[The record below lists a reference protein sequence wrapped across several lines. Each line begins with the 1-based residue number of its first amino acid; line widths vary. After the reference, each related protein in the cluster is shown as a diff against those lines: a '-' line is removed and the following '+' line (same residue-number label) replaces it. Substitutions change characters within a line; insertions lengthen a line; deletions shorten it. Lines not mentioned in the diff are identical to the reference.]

1 MITSNDIATLLDP
14 QLRGYIA
21 GHLSDDPGRVAL
33 SLREHGALVATQ
45 IKYLQRA
52 RVKLP
57 SYYAALCIL
66 PPLSFEQSSSEE
78 TASVKRYS
86 GNTCLDLT
94 CGLGVDAFYLSKR
107 FRQVIAVERNA
118 ELSEIARINFRL
130 LGVQN
135 IRVVNSPAEAFLEQL
150 REQRQTTPNRSSGTI
165 DLIYIDPAR
174 RDDQGKK
181 IWLLE
186 DCSPDAKAL
195 MPQLLALAPT
205 VVVKASPLF
214 DVDEAFRLFGDTASV
229 EIVSVRGECKEVLIE
244 VSRQTPQQQE
254 QPKGQQPWREAG
266 QAPQRASQPAAAT
279 ENRKKG
285 SVLKNRKG
293 GQIRLTIAGR
303 PSLCF
308 DRTSGTWT
316 YPETSGTGSETVVAE
331 SEISTI
337 EQASKHGRRQKPEL
351 QQPDTNASVRTAD
364 ERTYPAADTPA
375 TELAIAPGYLL
386 IPDVTLYKARLVQ
399 AYASRCGCTAPSPG
413 GYCFG
418 DRIPANFFGRAYPI
432 REMLPYQPKILKR
445 HFKQA
450 GITRCNLLKKEFPH
464 NADAIAKAL
473 GIRQGGTHY
482 AAFTRIGEHLYA
494 LLLGGEIRL
503 PAEITS
509 HV

>member
-14 QLRGYIA
+14 QLRDYIA

-33 SLREHGALVATQ
+33 SLREHGALIATQ

-86 GNTCLDLT
+86 GDTCLDLT

-135 IRVVNSPAEAFLEQL
+135 IRVVDSPAEAFLEQL
-150 REQRQTTPNRSSGTI
+150 RGQTQTTPDRSSGTI

-181 IWLLE
+181 VWLLE

-195 MPQLLALAPT
+195 MPQLLALAPK

-214 DVDEAFRLFGDTASV
+214 DVDEAFRLFGDTVSV

-244 VSRQTPQQQE
+244 VSRQAPQQQE
-254 QPKGQQPWREAG
+254 QPEKQQPWQEAG
-266 QAPQRASQPAAAT
+266 QAPQRGIA
-279 ENRKKG
+279 
-285 SVLKNRKG
+285 
-293 GQIRLTIAGR
+293 AGR
-303 PSLCF
+303 SNGKPERRPNPANHRRQAFALLRPHLGHMDRPGNIRCRIRNIN
-308 DRTSGTWT
+308 DRTSFKTR
-316 YPETSGTGSETVVAE
+316 SGTKTGITATGYECAGPNSRRAYLPGSRYSGCGT
-331 SEISTI
+331 
-337 EQASKHGRRQKPEL
+337 GRC
-351 QQPDTNASVRTAD
+351 A
-364 ERTYPAADTPA
+364 
-375 TELAIAPGYLL
+375 GYLL

-464 NADAIAKAL
+464 NADAIAQAL
-473 GIRQGGTHY
+473 GIRQGGTRY

-494 LLLGGEIRL
+494 LLLGDEIRL
-503 PAEITS
+503 PAETTP

>member
-14 QLRGYIA
+14 QLRDYIA

-33 SLREHGALVATQ
+33 SLREHGALIATQ

-86 GNTCLDLT
+86 GDTCLDLT

-150 REQRQTTPNRSSGTI
+150 RGQTQTTPDRNSGTI

-181 IWLLE
+181 VWLLE

-195 MPQLLALAPT
+195 SCRSCSRLPEGSRQSLSAVRCGRSFQ
-205 VVVKASPLF
+205 VV
-214 DVDEAFRLFGDTASV
+214 RRYGFGRDRIGSRRVQRSTDRSFTASAATTRTARKTTTV
-229 EIVSVRGECKEVLIE
+229 
-244 VSRQTPQQQE
+244 
-254 QPKGQQPWREAG
+254 AG
-266 QAPQRASQPAAAT
+266 GRASTSTGIA
-279 ENRKKG
+279 
-285 SVLKNRKG
+285 
-293 GQIRLTIAGR
+293 AGR
-303 PSLCF
+303 SNGKPKKRLGPGKPERRPNPANHRRQAFALLRPHLGHMDRPGNIRCRIRNIN
-308 DRTSGTWT
+308 DRT
-316 YPETSGTGSETVVAE
+316 
-331 SEISTI
+331 
-337 EQASKHGRRQKPEL
+337 ASKHGQGQKTEL
-351 QQPDTNASVRTAD
+351 QQPDTNAPVRTAE
-364 ERTYPAADTPA
+364 ERTCPAADTPA
-375 TELAIAPGYLL
+375 AELAAAPGYLL

-464 NADAIAKAL
+464 NADAIAQAL
-473 GIRQGGTHY
+473 GIRQGGTRY

-494 LLLGGEIRL
+494 LLLSDEIRL
-503 PAEITS
+503 PAETTP

>member
-14 QLRGYIA
+14 QLRDYIA

-33 SLREHGALVATQ
+33 SLREHGALIATQ

-86 GNTCLDLT
+86 GDTCLDLT

-150 REQRQTTPNRSSGTI
+150 RGQTQTTPDRNSGTI

-181 IWLLE
+181 VWLLE

-195 MPQLLALAPT
+195 MPQLLALAPK

-244 VSRQTPQQQE
+244 VSRQAPQQQ
-254 QPKGQQPWREAG
+254 
-266 QAPQRASQPAAAT
+266 
-279 ENRKKG
+279 
-285 SVLKNRKG
+285 
-293 GQIRLTIAGR
+293 
-303 PSLCF
+303 
-308 DRTSGTWT
+308 
-316 YPETSGTGSETVVAE
+316 
-331 SEISTI
+331 
-337 EQASKHGRRQKPEL
+337 
-351 QQPDTNASVRTAD
+351 
-364 ERTYPAADTPA
+364 
-375 TELAIAPGYLL
+375 
-386 IPDVTLYKARLVQ
+386 
-399 AYASRCGCTAPSPG
+399 APS
-413 GYCFG
+413 
-418 DRIPANFFGRAYPI
+418 R
-432 REMLPYQPKILKR
+432 LPEGP
-445 HFKQA
+445 
-450 GITRCNLLKKEFPH
+450 
-464 NADAIAKAL
+464 DA
-473 GIRQGGTHY
+473 RQGGRRRCGSGGRS
-482 AAFTRIGEHLYA
+482 RIGSRRFGSGTTGCA
-494 LLLGGEIRL
+494 SRPQSAKRRRFGQRRR
-503 PAEITS
+503 
-509 HV
+509 

>member
-14 QLRGYIA
+14 QLRDYIA

-33 SLREHGALVATQ
+33 SLREHGALIATQ

-86 GNTCLDLT
+86 GDTCLDLT

-135 IRVVNSPAEAFLEQL
+135 IRVVDSPAEAFLEQL
-150 REQRQTTPNRSSGTI
+150 RGQTQTTPDRSSGTI

-181 IWLLE
+181 VWLLE

-195 MPQLLALAPT
+195 MPQLLALAPK

-214 DVDEAFRLFGDTASV
+214 DVDEAFRLFGDTVSV

-244 VSRQTPQQQE
+244 VSRQAPQQQE
-254 QPKGQQPWREAG
+254 QPEKQQPWQEAG
-266 QAPQRASQPAAAT
+266 QAPQPG
-279 ENRKKG
+279 N
-285 SVLKNRKG
+285 
-293 GQIRLTIAGR
+293 IRCRIR
-303 PSLCF
+303 NIN
-308 DRTSGTWT
+308 DRTSFKTR
-316 YPETSGTGSETVVAE
+316 SGTKTG
-331 SEISTI
+331 I
-337 EQASKHGRRQKPEL
+337 
-351 QQPDTNASVRTAD
+351 TA
-364 ERTYPAADTPA
+364 T
-375 TELAIAPGYLL
+375 GYECAG
-386 IPDVTLYKARLVQ
+386 PN
-399 AYASRCGCTAPSPG
+399 SR
-413 GYCFG
+413 
-418 DRIPANFFGRAYPI
+418 RAY
-432 REMLPYQPKILKR
+432 LPGSRYS
-445 HFKQA
+445 
-450 GITRCNLLKKEFPH
+450 GCGTGRC
-464 NADAIAKAL
+464 A
-473 GIRQGGTHY
+473 
-482 AAFTRIGEHLYA
+482 
-494 LLLGGEIRL
+494 RL
-503 PAEITS
+503 PADS
-509 HV
+509 GRHAV

>member
-14 QLRGYIA
+14 QLRDYIA

-33 SLREHGALVATQ
+33 SLREHGALIATQ

-86 GNTCLDLT
+86 GDTCLDLT

-150 REQRQTTPNRSSGTI
+150 RGQTQTTPDRNSGTI

-181 IWLLE
+181 VWLLE

-195 MPQLLALAPT
+195 MPQLLALAPK

-214 DVDEAFRLFGDTASV
+214 DVRSFQVVRRYGFGRDRIGSRRVQRSTDRSFTASAATTRTARKTTTV
-229 EIVSVRGECKEVLIE
+229 
-244 VSRQTPQQQE
+244 
-254 QPKGQQPWREAG
+254 AG
-266 QAPQRASQPAAAT
+266 GRASTSTGIA
-279 ENRKKG
+279 
-285 SVLKNRKG
+285 
-293 GQIRLTIAGR
+293 AGR
-303 PSLCF
+303 SNGKPKRRPNPANHRRQAFALLRPHLGHMDRPGNIRCRIRNIN
-308 DRTSGTWT
+308 DRTSFKTR
-316 YPETSGTGSETVVAE
+316 SGTKNG
-331 SEISTI
+331 I
-337 EQASKHGRRQKPEL
+337 
-351 QQPDTNASVRTAD
+351 TA
-364 ERTYPAADTPA
+364 T
-375 TELAIAPGYLL
+375 GYECAG
-386 IPDVTLYKARLVQ
+386 PN
-399 AYASRCGCTAPSPG
+399 SR
-413 GYCFG
+413 
-418 DRIPANFFGRAYPI
+418 RAY
-432 REMLPYQPKILKR
+432 LPGSRYS
-445 HFKQA
+445 
-450 GITRCNLLKKEFPH
+450 GCGTGRC
-464 NADAIAKAL
+464 A
-473 GIRQGGTHY
+473 
-482 AAFTRIGEHLYA
+482 
-494 LLLGGEIRL
+494 RL
-503 PAEITS
+503 PADS
-509 HV
+509 GRHAV

>member
-14 QLRGYIA
+14 QLRDYIA

-33 SLREHGALVATQ
+33 SLREHGALIATQ

-86 GNTCLDLT
+86 GDTCLDLT

-150 REQRQTTPNRSSGTI
+150 RGQTQTTGTI

-181 IWLLE
+181 VWLLE

-195 MPQLLALAPT
+195 MPQLLALAPK

-214 DVDEAFRLFGDTASV
+214 DVDEAFRLFGDTVSV

-244 VSRQTPQQQE
+244 VSRQAPQQQ
-254 QPKGQQPWREAG
+254 
-266 QAPQRASQPAAAT
+266 
-279 ENRKKG
+279 
-285 SVLKNRKG
+285 
-293 GQIRLTIAGR
+293 
-303 PSLCF
+303 
-308 DRTSGTWT
+308 
-316 YPETSGTGSETVVAE
+316 
-331 SEISTI
+331 
-337 EQASKHGRRQKPEL
+337 
-351 QQPDTNASVRTAD
+351 
-364 ERTYPAADTPA
+364 
-375 TELAIAPGYLL
+375 
-386 IPDVTLYKARLVQ
+386 
-399 AYASRCGCTAPSPG
+399 APSRRPEG
-413 GYCFG
+413 
-418 DRIPANFFGRAYPI
+418 P
-432 REMLPYQPKILKR
+432 
-445 HFKQA
+445 
-450 GITRCNLLKKEFPH
+450 
-464 NADAIAKAL
+464 DA
-473 GIRQGGTHY
+473 RQGGRRRCGSGGRS
-482 AAFTRIGEHLYA
+482 RIGSRRFGSGTTGCA
-494 LLLGGEIRL
+494 SRPQSAKRRRFGQRRR
-503 PAEITS
+503 
-509 HV
+509 

>member
-14 QLRGYIA
+14 KLRDYIA

-86 GNTCLDLT
+86 GDTCLDLT

-135 IRVVNSPAEAFLEQL
+135 IRVVDSPAEAFLEQL
-150 REQRQTTPNRSSGTI
+150 RGQTQTTPDRSSGTI

-181 IWLLE
+181 VWLLE

-195 MPQLLALAPT
+195 MPQLLALAPK

-244 VSRQTPQQQE
+244 VSRQAPQQQE
-254 QPKGQQPWREAG
+254 QPEKQQPWQEAG
-266 QAPQRASQPAAAT
+266 QAPQRASQPAAAM

-285 SVLKNRKG
+285 SVLENRKD

-316 YPETSGTGSETVVAE
+316 DPETSGAGSG
-331 SEISTI
+331 ISTI
-337 EQASKHGRRQKPEL
+337 EQASKHGQGQKPEL
-351 QQPDTNASVRTAD
+351 QQPDTNAPVRTAE
-364 ERTYPAADTPA
+364 ERTCPAADTPA
-375 TELAIAPGYLL
+375 AELAAAPGYLL

-464 NADAIAKAL
+464 NADAIAQAL
-473 GIRQGGTHY
+473 GIRQGGTRY

-494 LLLGGEIRL
+494 LLLGNEIRL
-503 PAEITS
+503 PAETTP